1 MNENNPTSISWNELT
16 GKDVKVKSNGD
27 EKIGKIRS
35 LGPDFI
41 EIEKGHLSKS
51 RFFIPKYYSK
61 FYDGDYL
68 YLDLS
73 KEEMEKKF
81 EREEPPLPNEL
92 ETQEYID
99 RKKQIDKEFPQFID
113 GVPFMA
119 KEPDI
124 SLILNTNKNEKLTI
138 PWSEVVNK
146 HVRSSDN
153 VDIGDIEQVG
163 NGYIVVR
170 EGVAKIR
177 KYYIPTSF
185 IGNYDGSSFFLKS
198 PSGLISP
205 RFERTTEPSPEE
217 LRLLREEK
225 PKEIPE
231 V

>member
-1 MNENNPTSISWNELT
+1 MNESTSNSISWNKLT
-16 GKDVKVKSNGD
+16 GKDVKTNDG
-27 EKIGKIRS
+27 EKIVEIKS
-35 LGPDFI
+35 LGLDFI
-41 EIEKGHLSKS
+41 EIESGHVSKS
-51 RFFIPKYYSK
+51 KYYIPKYYCK
-61 FYDGDYL
+61 FYDGDDL
-68 YLDLS
+68 YIDLS
-73 KEEMEKKF
+73 KEEVKEEF
-81 EREEPPLPNEL
+81 EREEPHLPSEL
-92 ETQEYID
+92 ETQEYIE
-99 RKKQIDKEFPQFID
+99 RKTKIDKEFPQFVD

-124 SLILNTNKNEKLTI
+124 VLTLDPNKNDKLNI
-138 PWSEVVNK
+138 PWNEVVNK

-185 IGNYDGSSFFLKS
+185 IENYDGSSFFVKS

-217 LRLLREEK
+217 LHLLREEK
-225 PKEIPE
+225 PKDVPE

>member
-1 MNENNPTSISWNELT
+1 MNENNLNSISWNELT
-16 GKDVKVKSNGD
+16 GKDVKTNDV
-27 EKIGKIRS
+27 EKLGEIKS

-41 EIEKGHLSKS
+41 EIESGHVSKS
-51 RFFIPKYYSK
+51 RYYIPKYYSK
-61 FYDGDYL
+61 FYDGDDL
-68 YLDLS
+68 YIDLS
-73 KEEMEKKF
+73 KKEVKEKF
-81 EREEPPLPNEL
+81 EREQPPLPNEL

-99 RKKQIDKEFPQFID
+99 RKTKMDKEFPQFVD

-124 SLILNTNKNEKLTI
+124 VLTLDPNKNEQLKI
-138 PWSEVVNK
+138 PWNEVVNK

-185 IGNYDGSSFFLKS
+185 IENYDGSSFFVKS

-217 LRLLREEK
+217 LRLLQEEK
-225 PKEIPE
+225 PKEVPK

>member
-1 MNENNPTSISWNELT
+1 MNENTLNSISWNELT
-16 GKDVKVKSNGD
+16 GKDVKTNDD
-27 EKIGKIRS
+27 EKLGEIKS

-41 EIEKGHLSKS
+41 EIESGHVSKS
-51 RFFIPKYYSK
+51 RYYIPKYYSK
-61 FYDGDYL
+61 FYDGDDL
-68 YLDLS
+68 YIDLS
-73 KEEMEKKF
+73 KEEVKEKF
-81 EREEPPLPNEL
+81 EREQPPLPSEL
-92 ETQEYID
+92 ETQEYVE
-99 RKKQIDKEFPQFID
+99 RKTKMDKEFPQFVD

-124 SLILNTNKNEKLTI
+124 VLTLDPNKNEQLKI
-138 PWSEVVNK
+138 PWNEVVNK

-185 IGNYDGSSFFLKS
+185 IENYDGSSFFVKS

-217 LRLLREEK
+217 LRLLQEEK
-225 PKEIPE
+225 PKEVPK